1 MPQAALNAL
10 LLEYQHQADWLDA
23 QAADLESGARKIV
36 SCGAGEDVDLTDVMI
51 AEYRHKAANMR
62 AVILAFERLHAKGM

>member
-23 QAADLESGARKIV
+23 QAADLESGACKIV
-36 SCGAGEDVDLTDVMI
+36 SCGAGEEVDLTDVMI

-62 AVILAFERLHAKGM
+62 AVILAFERLSAKGM